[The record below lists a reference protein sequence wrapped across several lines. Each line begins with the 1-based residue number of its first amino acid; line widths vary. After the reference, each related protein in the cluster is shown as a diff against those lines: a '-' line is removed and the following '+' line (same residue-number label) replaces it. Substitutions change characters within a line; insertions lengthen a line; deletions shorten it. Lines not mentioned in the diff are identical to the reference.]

1 MGLFDSFPNT
11 DILKAIEAGN
21 LKDMQLALQVASQGG
36 AARLNE
42 GNSRGVTP
50 LHIAAGHPRHS
61 DSVCVALVTE
71 LLERSANPSQQDN

>member
-1 MGLFDSFPNT
+1 MPMGLFDSFKAPNK

-21 LKDMQLALQVASQGG
+21 LKDLQLALQGG

-42 GNSRGVTP
+42 GNSRGETP

-61 DSVCVALVTE
+61 DSSQ
-71 LLERSANPSQQDN
+71 ERNGCSLQSGGG